1 MTWKDILKL
10 DDDDLDDYL
19 SMDEID
25 SDFMDV
31 GQFQGDDF
39 KKLIKIKRAIKN
51 AFGYSNFM
59 IRDMLDPV
67 YGGQSLDEFIDD
79 EIKQAKEDIEYLS
92 EKGERNEDVSKVKQ
106 YLDSLNSIKG

>member
-39 KKLIKIKRAIKN
+39 KKLIKIKRAIKD
-51 AFGYSNFM
+51 AFGYSEFM
-59 IRDMLDPV
+59 IRDMLGPV

-79 EIKQAKEDIEYLS
+79 EIEQAKEDIEYLS
-92 EKGERNEDVSKVKQ
+92 EKGNNESVSQVKK
-106 YLDSLNSIKG
+106 YLGSLMRIKGD

>member
-1 MTWKDILKL
+1 MAWKDILKL
-10 DDDDLDDYL
+10 
-19 SMDEID
+19 DEID

-39 KKLIKIKRAIKN
+39 KKLIDIKRAIRN
-51 AFGYSNFM
+51 AFGYGEFM
-59 IRDMLDPV
+59 IRDMLGPV

-92 EKGERNEDVSKVKQ
+92 EKGDRDEDVAQLKQ
-106 YLDSLNSIKG
+106 YLDSLNAIKR